1 MFFGVY
7 QQLQQQNPTGAS
19 TLLSPESA
27 LLDWPASFSSPWQS
41 FTQTPTV
48 QWSLELGGDVQ
59 DAKQVTYVELST
71 LPITYQV
78 KRLASK
84 HGWAFKAEWHG
95 ITVQQLLNQVSPQ
108 GDINFLEVEDLNGQT
123 AVFPLASL
131 LKNQALLVL
140 HQGTQPLS
148 PWHGGPLRFM
158 AFDYVAEYNLGQVKA
173 LRFLKTISKEAKAF
187 SDAQLVPAGKYYCYD
202 LKELKDNPK
211 AGELKGF

>member
-7 QQLQQQNPTGAS
+7 QQLQQQNHSGPS

-41 FTQTPTV
+41 FPQTPTV
-48 QWSLELGGDVQ
+48 HWSIELGGDVQ
-59 DAKQVTYVELST
+59 DIKQVTYVELT
-71 LPITYQV
+71 ALPITYQV

-84 HGWAFKAEWHG
+84 HGWAFRAEWHG
-95 ITVQQLLNQVSPQ
+95 IAIQSLLNMVSGQ
-108 GDINFLEVEDLNGQT
+108 GDLHFLEVEDVNGQT
-123 AVFPLASL
+123 AVFPLAGL
-131 LKNQALLVL
+131 IKNQALLVM
-140 HQGTQPLS
+140 HQATQPLS

-158 AFDYVAEYNLGQVKA
+158 AFDYVAEYNLGQVQA

-202 LKELKDNPK
+202 LKELKDHPK
-211 AGELKGF
+211 TGELKGF

>member
-27 LLDWPASFSSPWQS
+27 LLDWPASFTTPWQS
-41 FTQTPTV
+41 FPQTPTV
-48 QWSLELGGDVQ
+48 QWSLSLGGDIEE
-59 DAKQVTYVELST
+59 AKQVSYVELST
-71 LPITYQV
+71 LPVTYQI
-78 KRLASK
+78 KRLASR

-95 ITVQQLLNQVSPQ
+95 IAIQQLLHLVSPQ
-108 GDINFLEVEDLNGQT
+108 SDIHFIEVEDVHGQT
-123 AVFPLASL
+123 SVFPLATL

-140 HQGTQPLS
+140 HQGTQALS

-173 LRFLKTISKEAKAF
+173 LRFLKTISKEAKAL
-187 SDAQLVPAGKYYCYD
+187 SESQLVPVGKYYCYD
-202 LKELKDNPK
+202 LKELKETTK
-211 AGELKGF
+211 VGELKGF